1 MEGTSPGMLVERA
14 PGSVRPSRY
23 RFMPLVMIAA
33 LVIGLAA
40 GALLS
45 WLVLRPALAERAA
58 VRTSLVERTAE
69 VEHVRAELAGA
80 VAQRAEAQADA
91 AAAHA
96 RLTTLEERLPET
108 VKSISADTLNA
119 SRDAFLAQAGE
130 RVEKTLQPVQQRL
143 ADLRK
148 LVDET
153 ETRRVE
159 EGGRLTA
166 QLELLAAGTR
176 SLAVAL
182 GSTQTRGRWGEIQLE
197 RILDFVGMQEGVD
210 FTRQAGHEGGRP
222 DVVVHLPGGKNVVI
236 DSKAPFDA
244 FERAAAAV
252 TEEERTAALAEFSR
266 RVRAHVQ
273 ELGRKGYWAHVTPSP
288 DFTFMF
294 LPGDAYLAAAE
305 EHDAELFTYA
315 YERGALL
322 ATPRTIVVLLR
333 TIRVAW
339 QNENASEN
347 AQAVLAVAAELH
359 ERLAKLA
366 EHLSK
371 VGRGLDSAVKAYN
384 QAVGSYGSRVL
395 VSARRLEGLAP
406 AKEPLDELPQVTEH
420 ASTTLQPAPLDVIS
434 RDANA
439 A

>member
-1 MEGTSPGMLVERA
+1 MV
-14 PGSVRPSRY
+14 
-23 RFMPLVMIAA
+23 IAA
-33 LVIGLAA
+33 VVIGLVV
-40 GALLS
+40 GALLV
-45 WLVLRPALAERAA
+45 WLLQRPALAERSALRSSLGERSAA
-58 VRTSLVERTAE
+58 VERL
-69 VEHVRAELAGA
+69 RAELAEA
-80 VAQRAEAQADA
+80 VAQGADARADA

-96 RLTTLEERLPET
+96 RLETLEERLPET

-210 FTRQAGHEGGRP
+210 FTQQAAREGARP

-244 FERAAAAV
+244 FERAAAAS
-252 TEEERTAALAEFSR
+252 TEEERATALAEFSR

-305 EHDAELFTYA
+305 EQDAELFSFA
-315 YERGALL
+315 YDRGVLL
-322 ATPRTIVVLLR
+322 ATPRTIVVMLR

-339 QNENASEN
+339 KNENASEN

-359 ERLAKLA
+359 DRLGKLA

-406 AKEPLDELPQVTEH
+406 ARDALAELPEVTEH
-420 ASTTLQPAPLDVIS
+420 ASTSLPGAQLEVLPRDLD
-434 RDANA
+434 A